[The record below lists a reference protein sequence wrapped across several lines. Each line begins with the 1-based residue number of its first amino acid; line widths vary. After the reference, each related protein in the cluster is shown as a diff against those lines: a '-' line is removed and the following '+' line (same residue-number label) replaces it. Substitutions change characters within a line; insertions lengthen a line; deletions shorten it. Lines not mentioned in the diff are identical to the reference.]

1 VRRVALSLYSA
12 AGDLLQ
18 ATPSREVSPDGK
30 VDYAAQGASLHL
42 VSEMRRRAAPAGA
55 ALAGAHVKIKL
66 QAVDEG
72 RRALR
77 TFAKLQLDLAQY
89 AAVRRTA
96 HFVEVPLMIYP
107 AFRGRES
114 GAEQVHT

>member
-1 VRRVALSLYSA
+1 M
-12 AGDLLQ
+12 
-18 ATPSREVSPDGK
+18 SPDGK

-77 TFAKLQLDLAQY
+77 T
-89 AAVRRTA
+89 VRRRRHPRA
-96 HFVEVPLMIYP
+96 GLSQWLSAQWVCWGL
-107 AFRGRES
+107 GS
-114 GAEQVHT
+114 GAACVYAWAPL

>member
-1 VRRVALSLYSA
+1 MGLLGTGEWCCLRVCLGTAVIGILLSYTLDF
-12 AGDLLQ
+12 AGRGWNFLFRLTSRLQ
-18 ATPSREVSPDGK
+18 
-30 VDYAAQGASLHL
+30 
-42 VSEMRRRAAPAGA
+42 
-55 ALAGAHVKIKL
+55 
-66 QAVDEG
+66 
-72 RRALR
+72 
-77 TFAKLQLDLAQY
+77 FAKLQLDLAQY